1 MEPRGLPAVQVL
13 PLMSSVY
20 RGRNDADRVE
30 EVVSGPRL
38 TLRFYPY
45 FYGSIARHRP
55 LFTRSSHRDL
65 TDASPSPSASRVS
78 SGLGREPFGA
88 HFPFSFRRLQD
99 NGGVKVLVVPVP
111 FVGLLLPSTA
121 VGESVDREPMGR

>member
-38 TLRFYPY
+38 TLRFYRI
-45 FYGSIARHRP
+45 STDRSLVIARC
-55 LFTRSSHRDL
+55 
-65 TDASPSPSASRVS
+65 SPGHHTGISQM
-78 SGLGREPFGA
+78 
-88 HFPFSFRRLQD
+88 RRLRLRHPAFPRD
-99 NGGVKVLVVPVP
+99 SVANPLELT
-111 FVGLLLPSTA
+111 FPSLSAVCKTA
-121 VGESVDREPMGR
+121 VGEGSGRSGSFRGSVASLHCRG